1 MGRVRTSA
9 AAGQVNCVEARQ
21 NSSLLVLQLSLSM
34 LAGSVVTC
42 RIRDK
47 S

>member
-9 AAGQVNCVEARQ
+9 AAEEVNCVEARQ
-21 NSSLLVLQLSLSM
+21 NPSLLVSQLSLSI
-34 LAGSVVTC
+34 LAGSVVLFQ
-42 RIRDK
+42 IRDK